1 MFMEIFRAAEAIY
14 LGLRLVT
21 VGTSALVAAVPAGAV
36 SVAIEINN
44 NPGDRGGYICW
55 TPVAARARL
64 VVDTN
69 TSAASDVAITLKS
82 DSDPGGGK
90 ARFQKDQGIRI
101 SRKTFS
107 PGESLDLILP
117 ADGRWLSFWVM
128 GAQPSHGT
136 KDVRIV
142 ATGEH
147 GNVLGS
153 LPVMVRVRKNADK
166 LTDFEEQ
173 IFVSALS
180 KLHDV
185 DNASA
190 NSEYSPFS
198 RIHQAANQLEIHKSP
213 LFLPW
218 HRALVVDLERRL
230 QDIDPRVA
238 VPYWRFD
245 LPANRVLSANFMGAT
260 EPGVPFSPGAGLA
273 RWIDPSLGRLLRDPP
288 ARPADGLL
296 DPSIP
301 DHFNDKFVIFSTQ
314 LESKFHSG
322 AHNGVGGW
330 LASAASPSDPLFF
343 LLHSNVD
350 RVWAHWQAKYNRFD
364 PNDEQ
369 SYSSQGAYPG
379 SGPDR
384 GEHARGVYAGD
395 EMWPWRS
402 LGPTG
407 AGDPYWP
414 MANHPMPPGSISSGS
429 PPPIT
434 PGGQVDYLDVAGNG
448 LALGYCYDD
457 ISYLGEIIPIL
468 P

>member
-1 MFMEIFRAAEAIY
+1 VIDMLKEISRAAAAVY
-14 LGLRLVT
+14 LGLQLVT
-21 VGTSALVAAVPAGAV
+21 VGTSALVAAAPADAA
-36 SVAIEINN
+36 SVAIEVDNT
-44 NPGDRGGYICW
+44 PGERGGYVCW
-55 TPVAARARL
+55 TPVVARARL
-64 VVDTN
+64 VADAN
-69 TSAASDVAITLKS
+69 TPAVSDAAITLKS
-82 DSDPGGGK
+82 HGDPGGGK
-90 ARFQKDQGIRI
+90 VQFQKDHGTRI
-101 SRKTFS
+101 TRQTFA
-107 PGESLDLILP
+107 PVDSLDLILP
-117 ADGRWLSFWVM
+117 ADGRWSSFWVM
-128 GAQPSHGT
+128 GAQPSRGT

-142 ATGEH
+142 ASGEH
-147 GNVLGS
+147 GTVLGS

-173 IFVSALS
+173 IFLSALS
-180 KLHDV
+180 NLHDV

-190 NSEYSPFS
+190 NSKYTPFS
-198 RIHQAANQLEIHKSP
+198 RIHEAAYQLEIHKSP

-245 LPANRVLSANFMGAT
+245 QPANRVFSANFMGVT
-260 EPGVPFSPGAGLA
+260 EPGVPFSPGAGLV
-273 RWIDPSLGRLLRDPP
+273 RWIDPLRGRLLRDPP
-288 ARPADGLL
+288 ARPADGPL

-301 DHFNDKFVIFSTQ
+301 DHFSDQFVIFHTQ
-314 LESKFHSG
+314 LESRFHSG

-343 LLHSNVD
+343 LLHANVD
-350 RVWAHWQAKYNRFD
+350 RVWAHWQAKYDRFD

-402 LGPTG
+402 SGQTG

-414 MANHPMPPGSISSGS
+414 MANHPMPSVGNPPGS
-429 PPPIT
+429 PPDIT

-457 ISYLGEIIPIL
+457 INYLGRIIP
-468 P
+468 

>member
-1 MFMEIFRAAEAIY
+1 MPKETSAAAVY
-14 LGLRLVT
+14 LGLQLAI
-21 VGTSALVAAVPAGAV
+21 VGTSALVAATPEEAV
-36 SVAIEINN
+36 SVAIEVNN
-44 NPGDRGGYICW
+44 TPSDRGGYICW

-69 TSAASDVAITLKS
+69 TPAAADVSITLKS
-82 DSDPGGGK
+82 DGDLGGGK
-90 ARFQKDQGIRI
+90 LRFQKDQGMRI
-101 SRKTFS
+101 TRQTFS
-107 PGESLDLILP
+107 PSDSLDLRLS
-117 ADGRWLSFWVM
+117 ADGLWSSFWVM
-128 GAQPSHGT
+128 GVEPSRGM

-142 ATGEH
+142 ASGEQ

-173 IFVSALS
+173 IFMSALS
-180 KLHDV
+180 NLHDV

-190 NSEYSPFS
+190 NSQYSPFS
-198 RIHQAANQLEIHKSP
+198 RIHEAAYQLEIHKSP

-245 LPANRVLSANFMGAT
+245 QPANRVFSANLMGVT
-260 EPGVPFSPGAGLA
+260 EAGVEFSPGAGLA
-273 RWIDPSLGRLLRDPP
+273 RWIDPLRGRLLRDPP

-301 DHFNDKFVIFSTQ
+301 DHFGDTFVIFSGQ
-314 LESKFHSG
+314 LESQFHSG

-350 RVWAHWQAKYNRFD
+350 RLWAHWQAKYDRFD
-364 PNDEQ
+364 SNDEQ
-369 SYSSQGAYPG
+369 SYSSQGTYPG

-384 GEHARGVYAGD
+384 GDHARGVYAGD

-402 LGPTG
+402 SGPTG
-407 AGDPYWP
+407 AADPYWP
-414 MANHPMPPGSISSGS
+414 MANHPMPLASNYPGS

-434 PGGQVDYLDVAGNG
+434 PGGQVDYLDVAGKG

-457 ISYLGEIIPIL
+457 INYLSQMIPVS